1 MDVIEPP
8 RTCDADDGTPMSTRR
23 ADMARKMT
31 VLALLAGAGAAL
43 TAARRRARGG
53 EEIDLWREATSTA
66 GTTTSTPR

>member
-1 MDVIEPP
+1 
-8 RTCDADDGTPMSTRR
+8 
-23 ADMARKMT
+23 MARKMT